1 MFQNMFSEFKQFKK
15 EKESI
20 IKQISKVS
28 KTKKETEKELSLSYD
43 SKPFIRRFFDFNTR
57 EKIELI
63 RKEIY
68 KLDHEISD
76 NKNEVSDRF
85 VTLKNNMIA
94 ILISQK
100 DEDKNTLFSLE
111 KSYSD
116 IHPIINIIADAHSY
130 GVNAINTI
138 DFAIQNIK
146 SAQMIE
152 TVDIASNNKAISLM
166 SSTYNTSAAQHISN
180 ANIAINAFKSK
191 IYAVETHVKNF
202 KKNPVSGCSD
212 ISFQMFMDSHYSSIV
227 SSFMSLNT
235 LNVAESQL
243 IESKKQIEGMANQIY
258 IEHEILT
265 KSSADYQISIK
276 DFKAKFEKEADI
288 LLSIEGI
295 KV

>member
-20 IKQISKVS
+20 IKQISKIS
-28 KTKKETEKELSLSYD
+28 KTKKETEKELSSSYD

-57 EKIELI
+57 EKIESI

-100 DEDKNTLFSLE
+100 EENKNTLFSLE
-111 KSYSD
+111 KSYND

-130 GVNAINTI
+130 GVNAINAI

-166 SSTYNTSAAQHISN
+166 SSTYNTSAAQYISH

-191 IYAVETHVKNF
+191 IHAAETYIKNF
-202 KKNPVSGCSD
+202 KKNPISGCSD
-212 ISFQMFMDSHYSSIV
+212 ISFQMFINSHYSSIV
-227 SSFMSLNT
+227 SNLMSLNT
-235 LNVAESQL
+235 LNVAEHQL
-243 IESKKQIEGMANQIY
+243 IESKKQIEGMVNKIY

-265 KSSADYQISIK
+265 KSSAEYQVSINN
-276 DFKAKFEKEADI
+276 FKAKFEKEVDI

-295 KV
+295 NV